1 LKNLNGKLLESRTK
15 NQNRRRTLVVVVFEA
30 AVIAIAVLVMIVTG
44 EACLVEEEGARDPM
58 GQGEGMAPHA
68 EMEGEDVAV
77 VAAMEIVTKTAE
89 GTEGHSQSLLQRQLL
104 LLLSRW
110 NLVFP
115 LL

>member
-30 AVIAIAVLVMIVTG
+30 
-44 EACLVEEEGARDPM
+44 CLVEEEGARDLM
-58 GQGEGMAPHA
+58 GEGEGMAHA

-77 VAAMEIVTKTAE
+77 VTAMEIVTETAE
-89 GTEGHSQSLLQRQLL
+89 GTEGHSQSLPQRQLL
-104 LLLSRW
+104 LLLNRR
-110 NLVFP
+110 NLALP